1 MASTKSYIMFLN
13 VHENMKT
20 HNIYNNI
27 LVLIFQIVY
36 EKINFG
42 PKIRVPPQ
50 AKSEILGISPKPTSP
65 QAFQNVSSPPGRT
78 FDKI

>member
-27 LVLIFQIVY
+27 LVLGPQIVY

-42 PKIRVPPQ
+42 PKIRVPPPG
-50 AKSEILGISPKPTSP
+50 KIRNFGYLPKTYFSPGISKCEFPPR
-65 QAFQNVSSPPGRT
+65 QNL
-78 FDKI
+78 